1 MRGGSP
7 VVPVLATRGR
17 NRTGSTGGLGQDLLG
32 KKFKPSGF
40 FFLFAWNG
48 SLCVLWEEG
57 ISLQSLASRLG
68 KLVIWSL
75 LHPRERGAGEGPLKC
90 LPSPLVQVCGR
101 TTLFAIYLLCVFMRG
116 NTRTIVRVEVTRVVN
131 SFQYL
136 PQVELRSSSL
146 VPSAFTC

>member
-1 MRGGSP
+1 MEVS
-7 VVPVLATRGR
+7 ACF
-17 NRTGSTGGLGQDLLG
+17 G
-32 KKFKPSGF
+32 KK
-40 FFLFAWNG
+40 G
-48 SLCVLWEEG
+48 S
-57 ISLQSLASRLG
+57 SLQSLASRLG

>member
-7 VVPVLATRGR
+7 AVPVLATRGR

-57 ISLQSLASRLG
+57 IQFAEPG
-68 KLVIWSL
+68 KPL
-75 LHPRERGAGEGPLKC
+75 RE
-90 LPSPLVQVCGR
+90 
-101 TTLFAIYLLCVFMRG
+101 IG
-116 NTRTIVRVEVTRVVN
+116 N
-131 SFQYL
+131 
-136 PQVELRSSSL
+136 L
-146 VPSAFTC
+146 VPTAPERKGSR